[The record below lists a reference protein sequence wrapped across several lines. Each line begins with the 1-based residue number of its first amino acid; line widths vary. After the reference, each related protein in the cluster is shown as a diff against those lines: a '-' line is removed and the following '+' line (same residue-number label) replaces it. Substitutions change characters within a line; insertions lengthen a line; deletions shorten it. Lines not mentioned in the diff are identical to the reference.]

1 MKAVVRVWTQSKDSM
16 ETLQVAMK
24 TLSQSMSE
32 DMTLLLKPLL
42 GQLIYDF
49 IQYANVKSFPF
60 GFVANDLKS
69 FLVENEEELIPIL
82 MSHYANDATMV
93 EYLCSL
99 LQKSVA
105 NVVEDNFAP
114 LASIYSVTY
123 YLQGQSDPL
132 NMLCSKSMSIE
143 KHTEKLNSVFP
154 EVIGLILRRLKDSRH
169 FEDIFGEKP
178 DVDAMPTTHSNLNVA
193 SFQRFMTAL
202 KESFAASRL
211 SSSSSSLLCGLVN
224 LQPDSLQRLLS
235 TVFKPLQS
243 PNQAVL
249 LGWQACFHAVWL
261 ILDTLQ
267 QDMKCNSIIQP
278 FWPYVSWFILHN
290 CSFLYSK
297 RQEVIVRKM
306 CLKVIE
312 KVLLVYVQ
320 LDEDWSDNN
329 HVLYASL
336 PMVVNTIISCGH
348 EGQAESLLLQMILR
362 HKKQWK
368 MGEMMFQFEPF
379 PMELN
384 RILGT
389 KELSLKSLAE
399 ELAIF
404 NQKVRPQQGSLSRL
418 KDILQQC
425 KSDIRLMVVQL
436 MKTRGF
442 SEDAKNSL
450 LHQMIRKLTDLSKCN
465 QELKIIA
472 NECLGVIG
480 PLDLQTTILFPI
492 EIPVGKTMKCCFW

>member
-1 MKAVVRVWTQSKDSM
+1 MKAVVRVWAQSKDSM
-16 ETLQVAMK
+16 EPLKVAMK
-24 TLSQSMSE
+24 TLSQNMSE
-32 DMTLLLKPLL
+32 DMKLLLKPLL
-42 GQLIYDF
+42 GQLMFDF
-49 IQYANVKSFPF
+49 IQYANVKNFPY
-60 GFVANDLKS
+60 GFIADDLKS
-69 FLVENEEELIPIL
+69 LLVENEEELIPIL
-82 MSHYANDATMV
+82 LNHYAKDATMV

-105 NVVEDNFAP
+105 NVVEDNFAH
-114 LASIYSVTY
+114 LASIYSITF

-154 EVIGLILRRLKDSRH
+154 EVIALILRRLKDSRH

-178 DVDAMPTTHSNLNVA
+178 DVDTMSTTYSNLNLA
-193 SFQRFMTAL
+193 SVQRFMSAL
-202 KESFAASRL
+202 QESFPASRL
-211 SSSSSSLLCGLVN
+211 SSSSSLLCGLVN

-249 LGWQACFHAVWL
+249 LGWQACFHAVWF
-261 ILDTLQ
+261 ILDTFQ
-267 QDMKCNSIIQP
+267 QDMKCNSNIEP
-278 FWPYVSWFILHN
+278 FWPYASYYILMN

-297 RQEVIVRKM
+297 KQEEIVRKM

-320 LDEDWSDNN
+320 LDEDWSDKN

-336 PMVVNTIISCGH
+336 PLVVNTIISCGH
-348 EGQAESLLLQMILR
+348 EGQEECLLLQLILR

-368 MGEMMFQFEPF
+368 TGEMIFQFEPF
-379 PMELN
+379 PKELS
-384 RILGT
+384 RTLGT
-389 KELSLKSLAE
+389 KELSVKSLTE
-399 ELAIF
+399 ELVIF
-404 NQKVRPQQGSLSRL
+404 NQKARPQQGSLSRL
-418 KDILQQC
+418 KNILQEC

-450 LHQMIRKLTDLSKCN
+450 LHQTLRKLTDLSKCN
-465 QELKIIA
+465 RELKSVA

-480 PLDLQTTILFPI
+480 PLDLQTKILFPT
-492 EIPVGKTMKCCFW
+492 EIPLGM